1 MTVFTDRLTMPV
13 VAAHASRALAIVAA
27 AALMAAFAFSGSHA
41 QTKPDPNTVL
51 AKGAGVEIK
60 QSDLDLAEEEL
71 GAQLQGMDDAT
82 KRDQLVSY
90 LIDLKLVSKAAED
103 KKIGENDEFK
113 RRIGFARE
121 RLLMDRFLAAEAKA
135 AVTDAEMRKIY
146 EDASK
151 QITSEQE
158 VRARHILVETEDEA
172 KAIIADLKK
181 GGDFAAIAKAKSKD
195 PGGAEGGDLGFFTK
209 DQMVPEFSEVAFK
222 LEPGTLSDPVKS
234 QFGWHVIKVEEKRT
248 RKAPEFDQ
256 VKPQIE
262 QYATRRAQADLVA
275 KLREAAKVER
285 LDKKAEAPPAPA
297 APAAPA
303 AAPAKK

>member
-1 MTVFTDRLTMPV
+1 MTVSKEHSPAPYV
-13 VAAHASRALAIVAA
+13 VAFASRALTLVAA
-27 AALMAAFAFSGSHA
+27 AGLMTAFAFSGSQA

-51 AKGAGVEIK
+51 AKGAGIEIK
-60 QSDLDLAEEEL
+60 QSDLDMAEEEL
-71 GAQLQGMDDAT
+71 GSQLQGMDDAT

-103 KKIGENDEFK
+103 KKVGDNDEFK
-113 RRIGFARE
+113 RRIAFARE
-121 RLLMDRFLAAEAKA
+121 RLLMDRFLASEAKA

-146 EDASK
+146 EEAAK
-151 QITSEQE
+151 QITSEEE

-209 DQMVPEFSEVAFK
+209 DQMVPEFSAAAFK
-222 LEPGTLSDPVKS
+222 LAPGTLSDPVKS
-234 QFGWHVIKVEEKRT
+234 QFGWHVIKVEEKRA

-262 QYATRRAQADLVA
+262 QYATRRAQADIVA
-275 KLREAAKVER
+275 KLRDAAKVER
-285 LDKKAEAPPAPA
+285 LDKKAEAPA

-303 AAPAKK
+303 PAPAPAKK